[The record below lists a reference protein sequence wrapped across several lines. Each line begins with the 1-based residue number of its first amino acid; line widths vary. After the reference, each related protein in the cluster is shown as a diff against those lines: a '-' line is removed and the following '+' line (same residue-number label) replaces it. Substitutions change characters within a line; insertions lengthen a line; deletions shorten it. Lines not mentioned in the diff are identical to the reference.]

1 MSTSK
6 KLLEGARIILFK
18 LGACKKNDIVCIISD
33 YKTKDLGKLFN
44 QLLKENQISSKHFS
58 IKSLKMHGTEPPT
71 DVAKYMKKSTLILGL
86 TQFSMAHT
94 KARKKATIEGARY
107 LSLPDYNENLLIHP
121 ALKSDYFKIGKNS
134 KILSKKLSKGKM
146 VKIFTKSGT
155 NISFNID
162 KRISNFAPGYVDKKN
177 LLGSPP
183 DIEVNICPIEDSANG
198 ILVIDG
204 SIPFPG
210 FGKLNSKIKLHL
222 VNGKISSID
231 AIPSYKLK
239 LSRLFT
245 SYGDKAK
252 ILAEFGIGLNPN
264 AKLCGNMLID
274 EGTYGTFHFGFGSN
288 STIGG
293 KNKINFHLDF
303 IMFAKNFEL
312 DKKLIKI

>member
-1 MSTSK
+1 MIK
-6 KLLEGARIILFK
+6 
-18 LGACKKNDIVCIISD
+18 IS
-33 YKTKDLGKLFN
+33 
-44 QLLKENQISSKHFS
+44 
-58 IKSLKMHGTEPPT
+58 
-71 DVAKYMKKSTLILGL
+71 
-86 TQFSMAHT
+86 
-94 KARKKATIEGARY
+94 
-107 LSLPDYNENLLIHP
+107 
-121 ALKSDYFKIGKNS
+121 
-134 KILSKKLSKGKM
+134 
-146 VKIFTKSGT
+146 TKSGT
-155 NISFNID
+155 DISFNID

-210 FGKLNSKIKLHL
+210 FGKLNSKIKLYL

-239 LSRLFT
+239 LSRLFA

-303 IMFAKNFEL
+303 VMFAKNFEL